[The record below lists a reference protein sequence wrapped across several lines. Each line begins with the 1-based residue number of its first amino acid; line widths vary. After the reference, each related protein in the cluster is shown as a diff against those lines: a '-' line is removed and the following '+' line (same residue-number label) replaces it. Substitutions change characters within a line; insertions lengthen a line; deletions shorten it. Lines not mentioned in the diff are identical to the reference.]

1 MTEQNPTA
9 PITQDVLT
17 IPRKLPEGGR
27 MNIVGLTR
35 DQLREAL
42 IAAGTPEK
50 QAKMRLGQVWQWI
63 YHWGVRDF
71 ADMTNLAKDYRALLA
86 EKFEIALPEVVT
98 RQVSADGTRKYLLR
112 IAGGHEVEMVY
123 IPEENRGTLCVSSQV
138 GCTLTCSFCHTG
150 TQKLVRNLTAGE
162 IVGQL
167 MLARDDLGE
176 WPEQGAPKD
185 ETRLISN
192 VVLMGMGEPLYNFEN
207 VRDAM
212 KVVMDN
218 EGLTLSRRR
227 ITLSTSGVVPEI
239 ARAAEEIGCL
249 LAVSFHA
256 TTDEVRDRLVPINK
270 RWNIETLLN
279 TLRDYPRLSN
289 SERITF
295 EYVML
300 KGVND
305 SDADARRLVKLIRGI
320 PAKIN
325 LIPFNEWPGAPYE
338 RSDWERIEAFA
349 DIIYKAG
356 YASPI
361 RTPRGE
367 DIMAACGQL
376 KSATERSP
384 QEPGRDRCRGRTG
397 LSPRLVRHLVC
408 ISTPSTTKSCVFD
421 VTMPLPRA
429 YKMRTRTR
437 TGLHDRRRAA
447 TGRIRR
453 RFHQGSQRVGGCSET
468 AGNVYRRYR
477 RRLRP
482 APHGL

>member
-1 MTEQNPTA
+1 MIQPDIIA

-17 IPRKLPEGGR
+17 LPRKLTSGGSI
-27 MNIVGLTR
+27 NIVGMTR
-35 DQLREAL
+35 DQLRDAL
-42 IAAGTPEK
+42 IAAGTPER
-50 QAKMRLGQVWQWI
+50 QAKMRLGQVWQWV
-63 YHWGVRDF
+63 YHWGLRDF
-71 ADMTNLAKDYRALLA
+71 ADMTNLSKDYRALLA
-86 EKFEIALPEVVT
+86 ANFTIELPQVVS
-98 RQVSADGTRKYLLR
+98 RQISADGTRKYLVR
-112 IAGGHEVEMVY
+112 IAGGHEVETVY
-123 IPEENRGTLCVSSQV
+123 IPETNRGTLCISSQV

-162 IVGQL
+162 IVGQV

-185 ETRLISN
+185 ETRLVSN
-192 VVLMGMGEPLYNFEN
+192 VVLMGMGEPLYNFDA

-218 EGLTLSRRR
+218 EGLTISRRR

-239 ARAAEEIGCL
+239 ARAATEIGCL

-256 TTDEVRDRLVPINK
+256 TTDAVRDRLVPINK

-300 KGVND
+300 KDVND
-305 SDADARRLVKLIRGI
+305 SDADARRLVRLIQGI

-325 LIPFNEWPGAPYE
+325 LIPFNEWPGAPYQ
-338 RSDWERIEAFA
+338 RSDSDRISAFA

-376 KSATERSP
+376 KSATERA
-384 QEPGRDRCRGRTG
+384 R
-397 LSPRLVRHLVC
+397 
-408 ISTPSTTKSCVFD
+408 K
-421 VTMPLPRA
+421 
-429 YKMRTRTR
+429 
-437 TGLHDRRRAA
+437 
-447 TGRIRR
+447 
-453 RFHQGSQRVGGCSET
+453 SQRQIAED
-468 AGNVYRRYR
+468 AGIIG
-477 RRLRP
+477 
-482 APHGL
+482 A